1 MRIFVRYRNGSKIV
15 IPLAATSTV
24 SHLHAEAAKR
34 GAAMK
39 LGMPCTID
47 STALRV
53 SGLDGAILWGEDKIL
68 DVLDLTE
75 NYTFW
80 LVSSV
85 ASDDQS
91 PSSPPPEMVI

>member
-1 MRIFVRYRNGSKIV
+1 M
-15 IPLAATSTV
+15 
-24 SHLHAEAAKR
+24 
-34 GAAMK
+34 
-39 LGMPCTID
+39 LGMPCIID
-47 STALRV
+47 SIALRV
-53 SGLDGAILWGEDKIL
+53 SGFDGAILWGEDKIL

-91 PSSPPPEMVI
+91 PSSPSPEMVIERRRAKTPKLLMCIFVGGTRNLRRYFSG